1 MKDSIINF
9 DDLIPDELKIHAKN
23 IHKHMPQHPAL
34 CVLAAGSGRGKT
46 NLLLNILIKGMIF
59 DKVYIFIR
67 DDSED
72 SYKYLKS
79 LYKKMIKEMDKTLNK
94 KHKLEDYFI
103 LTNNLDKIPKLDDLD
118 KNIQNAVIFDD
129 LISADASVQNKIK
142 ILFEAGRKRSASLFY
157 LTQSYFAVPKG
168 VRLNSNFCAVWS
180 VNRRETRL
188 LADTYAT
195 ELDYEDFHH
204 ILNTITR
211 KGRHDFLSINDKQP
225 RLVDKLRWNL
235 FKRIPREIRTEAFE
249 SDSESSDFE

>member
-1 MKDSIINF
+1 MKKQEIINF
-9 DDLIPDELKIHAKN
+9 DELIPDELKLHPKN

-34 CVLAAGSGRGKT
+34 SVLSAGSGRGKT

-59 DKVYIFIR
+59 DRVYIFIR

-103 LTNNLDKIPKLDDLD
+103 LTNNLDKIPKLEDLD
-118 KNIQNAVIFDD
+118 KDIQNAVIFDD

-142 ILFEAGRKRSASLFY
+142 ILYEAGRKRNASLFY

-168 VRLNSNFCAVWS
+168 VRLNANFCAVWS

-188 LADTYAT
+188 LADTYAC
-195 ELDYEDFHH
+195 DMSYDDFHN
-204 ILNTITR
+204 ILSEITR
-211 KGRHDFLSINDKQP
+211 KGRHDFLSINDKQTK
-225 RLVDKLRWNL
+225 LTDKLRWNL
-235 FKRIPREIRTEAFE
+235 FKPIPREIRTDAFE
-249 SDSESSDFE
+249 SDSDTESE

>member
-1 MKDSIINF
+1 MKKDEIINF
-9 DDLIPDELKIHAKN
+9 DDLIPDELKIHPKN

-34 CVLAAGSGRGKT
+34 CVLSAGSGRGKT

-103 LTNNLDKIPKLDDLD
+103 LTNDLGKIPKLEDLD
-118 KNIQNAVIFDD
+118 KTIQNAVIFDD

-168 VRLNSNFCAVWS
+168 VRLNANFCAVWS

-188 LADTYAT
+188 LADTYACDM
-195 ELDYEDFHH
+195 DYDEFHN
-204 ILNTITR
+204 ILSEITR
-211 KGRHDFLSINDKQP
+211 KGRHDFLSINDKQAK
-225 RLVDKLRWNL
+225 LIDKLRWNL
-235 FKRIPREIRTEAFE
+235 FKPIPRELRTPAFE
-249 SDSESSDFE
+249 SDSDSE

>member
-1 MKDSIINF
+1 MKKDEIINF
-9 DDLIPDELKIHAKN
+9 DDLIPDELKIHPKN

-34 CVLAAGSGRGKT
+34 CVLSAGSGRGKT

-67 DDSED
+67 DESED

-79 LYKKMIKEMDKTLNK
+79 LYKKMIKEMDKTLNR

-103 LTNNLDKIPKLDDLD
+103 LTNDLGKIPKLEDLD
-118 KNIQNAVIFDD
+118 KTIQNAVIFDD

-168 VRLNSNFCAVWS
+168 VRLNANFCAVWS

-188 LADTYAT
+188 LADTYACDMSYD
-195 ELDYEDFHH
+195 EFHN
-204 ILNTITR
+204 ILSEITR
-211 KGRHDFLSINDKQP
+211 KGRHDFLSINDKKP

-235 FKRIPREIRTEAFE
+235 FKPIPRELRTPAFE
-249 SDSESSDFE
+249 SDSDSDSE